1 MTSLRAFARVVLT
14 GFALAVSLA
23 GCGIVSMSPPAATP
37 TDFGGIA
44 SLLSPQGVVV
54 THVVSGD
61 AGCTDP
67 DLVPTAI
74 AFDATGLDQST
85 PVRIYLYVFRNKA
98 AWERHR
104 DAIPG
109 CAAAFV
115 TDPETFEQVEQSPY
129 IVAGQGPWAADFE
142 AALRRALEQG
152 AGTGG

>member
-1 MTSLRAFARVVLT
+1 MTSLRALAGVVL
-14 GFALAVSLA
+14 GAVLA
-23 GCGIVSMSPPAATP
+23 GCGLVSTSPPAATP
-37 TDFGGIA
+37 TDFGGLA
-44 SLLSPQGVVV
+44 SLLDPQGIVV
-54 THVVSGD
+54 TDVVSGD

-74 AFDATGLDQST
+74 AFDARGLDQAT
-85 PVRIYLYVFRNKA
+85 TVRIHLYVFRNKA

-109 CAAAFV
+109 CAASFV
-115 TDPETFEQVEQSPY
+115 TDPQTFEQVEQSPY
-129 IVAGQGPWAADFE
+129 IVASQGPWGADFE